1 MLDPR
6 KRPHGSDVSASRAWV
21 AAYNFATLAPALLM
35 SERAPF
41 PEDPFALLER
51 GEFEGIELIPWG
63 SNYTFAALL
72 RAEDGTC
79 CYGVYK
85 PRRGEVPL
93 RDFPSGTLY
102 KREVAAYRF
111 AAHLGWDLVPPTIV
125 REGGP
130 HGIGSLQLYVE
141 PRVGPHG
148 QFDRLRETH
157 RCDLQRM
164 AVFDLLAN
172 NADRKGG
179 HCLLDVRGHVWGID
193 HGLTFHFVPKLRTVI
208 WDFCGEQIPS
218 ELVTQLTAVRRDG
231 ARMAALQADLQRLL
245 SEQELEALIQRWD
258 RLLSNPCFPQLDP
271 YRNVPWP
278 PF

>member
-1 MLDPR
+1 M
-6 KRPHGSDVSASRAWV
+6 
-21 AAYNFATLAPALLM
+21 APALIM

-41 PEDPFALLER
+41 PEDPFALLQR
-51 GEFEGIELIPWG
+51 GTIEGIELIPWG

-72 RAEDGTC
+72 RGADGTC

-102 KREVAAYRF
+102 KREVAAYVFSR
-111 AAHLGWDLVPPTIV
+111 HLGWDLVPPTIV
-125 REGGP
+125 REDGP

-141 PRVGPHG
+141 PCPDASG
-148 QFDRLRETH
+148 QYERLRETH
-157 RCDLQRM
+157 RYDLQRM
-164 AVFDLLAN
+164 AAFDLLSN

-179 HCLLDVRGHVWGID
+179 HCLLDIRGHVWGID
-193 HGLTFHFVPKLRTVI
+193 HGLTFHTVPKLRTVI
-208 WDFCGEQIPS
+208 WDYVGEPIP
-218 ELVTQLTAVRRDG
+218 
-231 ARMAALQADLQRLL
+231 ADLIRQLKALRSEPARTTALEEALL
-245 SEQELEALIQRWD
+245 PLLAPQELEAVYKRLD
-258 RLLSNPCFPQLDP
+258 RLLANPCFPDLDP

>member
-1 MLDPR
+1 
-6 KRPHGSDVSASRAWV
+6 
-21 AAYNFATLAPALLM
+21 M

-41 PEDPFALLER
+41 PDDPFPLLER

-72 RAEDGTC
+72 RGEDGTC

-111 AAHLGWDLVPPTIV
+111 ATHLGWDLVPPTIV

-141 PRVGPHG
+141 PRAGPQG
-148 QFDRLRETH
+148 QYDRLRETH
-157 RCDLQRM
+157 RCELQRM
-164 AVFDLLAN
+164 AVFDLVAN

-208 WDFCGEQIPS
+208 WDYCGEQIPS
-218 ELVTQLTAVRRDG
+218 ELVHQLTTVRRNA
-231 ARMAALQADLQRLL
+231 ARMAALEADLRPLL
-245 SEQELEALIQRWD
+245 SEQEIESLVQRWD

>member
-1 MLDPR
+1 
-6 KRPHGSDVSASRAWV
+6 V
-21 AAYNFATLAPALLM
+21 APALLM
-35 SERAPF
+35 SEPAPF
-41 PEDPFALLER
+41 PEDPFPLLEH
-51 GEFEGIELIPWG
+51 GTIEGIELIPWG

-72 RAEDGTC
+72 RAAEGATC
-79 CYGVYK
+79 YAVYK

-102 KREVAAYRF
+102 KREVAAYLL
-111 AAHLGWDLVPPTIV
+111 ANSLGWNMVPPTIV
-125 REGGP
+125 REEGP

-141 PRVGPHG
+141 PNPGAAG
-148 QFDRLRETH
+148 GYDRLRETH

-164 AVFDLLAN
+164 AIFDLLTN

-193 HGLTFHFVPKLRTVI
+193 HGLTFHHVPKLRTVI
-208 WDFCGEQIPS
+208 WDFCDEPFPD
-218 ELVTQLTAVRRDG
+218 EMVEQLTALRTKR
-231 ARMAALQADLQRLL
+231 ARVTDLQQVLKRLL
-245 SEQELEALIQRWD
+245 SGQEMEALFQRWD
-258 RLLSNPCFPQLDP
+258 RLLANPCFPRLDP

>member
-1 MLDPR
+1 MSDP
-6 KRPHGSDVSASRAWV
+6 
-21 AAYNFATLAPALLM
+21 
-35 SERAPF
+35 APF

-51 GEFEGIELIPWG
+51 GTIQGIELIPWG

-72 RAEDGTC
+72 TGDDGSR

-93 RDFPSGTLY
+93 RDFPNGTLY
-102 KREVAAYRF
+102 KREVAAYVLSR
-111 AAHLGWDLVPPTIV
+111 HLGWAMVPPTVI
-125 REGGP
+125 RQEGP

-141 PRVGPHG
+141 PCAGATG
-148 QFDRLRETH
+148 QYERLRESH
-157 RCDLQRM
+157 RSEIQRM
-164 AVFDLLAN
+164 AVFDLLVN

-193 HGLTFHFVPKLRTVI
+193 HGLTFHQVPKLRTVI
-208 WDFCGEQIPS
+208 WDYCGEPIAP
-218 ELVTQLTAVRRDG
+218 ELVSTLRACRADTKGLVELQH
-231 ARMAALQADLQRLL
+231 ALRPLL
-245 SEQELEALIQRWD
+245 SDHEWEALLQRWD
-258 RLLSNPCFPQLDP
+258 RLLGNPCFPDLDP

>member
-1 MLDPR
+1 M
-6 KRPHGSDVSASRAWV
+6 
-21 AAYNFATLAPALLM
+21 APALLI
-35 SERAPF
+35 SEQAPF
-41 PEDPFALLER
+41 PEDPFGLLER
-51 GEFEGIELIPWG
+51 GAIEAIELIPWG

-72 RAEDGTC
+72 VGEDGDR

-93 RDFPSGTLY
+93 RDFPGGTLY

-111 AAHLGWDLVPPTIV
+111 SRHLGWDLIPPTVV
-125 REGGP
+125 REEGP

-141 PRVGPHG
+141 PRAGASG
-148 QFDRLRETH
+148 QYERLRESH
-157 RCDLQRM
+157 ACDLKRM

-193 HGLTFHFVPKLRTVI
+193 HGLTFHWVPKLRTVI
-208 WDFCGEQIPS
+208 WDYCGQPIPAA
-218 ELVTQLTAVRRDG
+218 LVVDLRGLRRSNE
-231 ARMAALQADLQRLL
+231 RMAALEADVRPLL
-245 SEQELEALIQRWD
+245 LDQEWDALLQRWD
-258 RLLSNPCFPQLDP
+258 RLLANPCFPDLDP

>member
-1 MLDPR
+1 M
-6 KRPHGSDVSASRAWV
+6 SD
-21 AAYNFATLAPALLM
+21 
-35 SERAPF
+35 RAPW
-41 PEDPFALLER
+41 PEDPFGLLEH
-51 GEFEGIELIPWG
+51 GNFEAIELIPWG

-72 RAEDGTC
+72 RVEDGSC

-102 KREVAAYRF
+102 KREVAAYILTR
-111 AAHLGWDLVPPTIV
+111 HLGWDMVPPTII
-125 REGGP
+125 RRDAP

-141 PRVGPHG
+141 PRSGASA

-157 RCDLQRM
+157 RGELQQM
-164 AVFDLLAN
+164 AMFDLLTN

-179 HCLLDVRGHVWGID
+179 HCLLDIRGHVWGID
-193 HGLTFHFVPKLRTVI
+193 HGLTFHHVPKLRTVI
-208 WDFCGEQIPS
+208 WDFCGDPMPT
-218 ELVTQLTAVRRDG
+218 ELVERLRTLYEDQEQMD
-231 ARMAALQADLQRLL
+231 ALL
-245 SEQELEALIQRWD
+245 QELEPLISGHEMDALRDRWE
-258 RLLSNPCFPQLDP
+258 RILANPCFPELDP

>member
-1 MLDPR
+1 
-6 KRPHGSDVSASRAWV
+6 V
-21 AAYNFATLAPALLM
+21 APALLM

-41 PEDPFALLER
+41 PEDPFSFLER
-51 GEFEGIELIPWG
+51 GTIEGIELIPWG

-102 KREVAAYRF
+102 KREVAAYQF
-111 AAHLGWDLVPPTIV
+111 AIQLGWDMIPPTIV
-125 REGGP
+125 REEGP

-141 PRVGPHG
+141 PRAGASA
-148 QFDRLRETH
+148 QYERLRESH

-164 AVFDLLAN
+164 AVFDLIVN

-179 HCLLDVRGHVWGID
+179 HCLLDVRGHIWGID
-193 HGLTFHFVPKLRTVI
+193 HGLTFHHVPKLRTVI
-208 WDFCGEQIPS
+208 WDYCGEPIPDEILQPLREMRS
-218 ELVTQLTAVRRDG
+218 DA
-231 ARMAALQADLQRLL
+231 ARIDKLEHTLRPLISA
-245 SEQELEALIQRWD
+245 QELDTLFQRWD
-258 RLLSNPCFPQLDP
+258 RLLANPCFPDLDP

>member
-1 MLDPR
+1 
-6 KRPHGSDVSASRAWV
+6 
-21 AAYNFATLAPALLM
+21 M

-51 GEFEGIELIPWG
+51 GTIEAIELIPWG

-72 RAEDGTC
+72 VGEDGAR

-111 AAHLGWDLVPPTIV
+111 SRHLGWDLVPPTVI
-125 REGGP
+125 REEGP

-141 PRVGPHG
+141 PRAGASG
-148 QFDRLRETH
+148 QYERLRESH

-164 AVFDLLAN
+164 AVFDLIAN

-193 HGLTFHFVPKLRTVI
+193 HGLTFHYVPKLRTVI
-208 WDFCGEQIPS
+208 WDYCGERIPM
-218 ELVTQLTAVRRDG
+218 ELMTDLLSLRSDPL
-231 ARMAALQADLQRLL
+231 RMQAMEADLRPLL
-245 SEQELEALIQRWD
+245 LDQEWDSLLQRWD
-258 RLLSNPCFPQLDP
+258 RLLANPCFPNLDP

>member
-1 MLDPR
+1 
-6 KRPHGSDVSASRAWV
+6 
-21 AAYNFATLAPALLM
+21 M
-35 SERAPF
+35 SEPAPY
-41 PEDPFALLER
+41 PDDPFALLEQ
-51 GEFEGIELIPWG
+51 GTMQAVELIPWG

-72 RAEDGTC
+72 VADDGSS

-102 KREVAAYRF
+102 KREVAAYRLSR
-111 AAHLGWDLVPPTIV
+111 HLGWEMVPPTVV
-125 REGGP
+125 RQEGP

-141 PRVGPHG
+141 PRAGASG
-148 QFDRLRETH
+148 QYERLRDSH
-157 RCDLQRM
+157 SCDLRRM

-193 HGLTFHFVPKLRTVI
+193 HGLTFHYVPKLRTVI
-208 WDFCGEQIPS
+208 WDYCGEPIP
-218 ELVTQLTAVRRDG
+218 
-231 ARMAALQADLQRLL
+231 AALVEDLEELRTE
-245 SEQELEALIQRWD
+245 STRFAALEADIRPLIAQQEWEALLQRWD
-258 RLLSNPCFPQLDP
+258 RLLANPCFPNLDP

>member
-1 MLDPR
+1 
-6 KRPHGSDVSASRAWV
+6 
-21 AAYNFATLAPALLM
+21 M

-41 PEDPFALLER
+41 PEDPFPLLER
-51 GEFEGIELIPWG
+51 GIIEGIELIPWG
-63 SNYTFAALL
+63 SNYTFAARL
-72 RAEDGTC
+72 RGEDGAC
-79 CYGVYK
+79 CYAVYK

-102 KREVAAYRF
+102 KREVAAYELTR
-111 AAHLGWDLVPPTIV
+111 HLGWDMIPPTII
-125 REGGP
+125 RQEGP

-141 PRVGPHG
+141 PRAGASG
-148 QFDRLRETH
+148 QYERLRDTH

-164 AVFDLLAN
+164 AIFDLLTN

-193 HGLTFHFVPKLRTVI
+193 HGLTFHHVPKLRTVI
-208 WDFCGEQIPS
+208 WDFCGERFPS
-218 ELVTQLTAVRRDG
+218 DFLDSLGSLR
-231 ARMAALQADLQRLL
+231 ADPTRL
-245 SEQELEALIQRWD
+245 SALEAVLGPLVSDQEMDALYQRWD
-258 RLLSNPCFPQLDP
+258 RLLNNPCFPDLDP

>member
-1 MLDPR
+1 M
-6 KRPHGSDVSASRAWV
+6 
-21 AAYNFATLAPALLM
+21 M
-35 SERAPF
+35 SERAPY
-41 PEDPFALLER
+41 PDDPFALLEH
-51 GEFEGIELIPWG
+51 GTMDAVELIPWG

-72 RAEDGTC
+72 VGDDGSR

-93 RDFPSGTLY
+93 RDFPNGTLY
-102 KREVAAYRF
+102 KREVAAYRL
-111 AAHLGWDLVPPTIV
+111 AWHLGWDMIPPTVI
-125 REGGP
+125 REEGP

-141 PRVGPHG
+141 PRAGASG
-148 QFDRLRETH
+148 QYERLRESH

-164 AVFDLLAN
+164 AIFDLLAN

-193 HGLTFHFVPKLRTVI
+193 HGLTFHYVPKLRTVI
-208 WDFCGEQIPS
+208 WDYCGERFPP
-218 ELVTQLTAVRRDG
+218 ELLSALHDVRTDDQRMGALEHAVRPLI
-231 ARMAALQADLQRLL
+231 AQ
-245 SEQELEALIQRWD
+245 QEWEALLQRWD
-258 RLLSNPCFPQLDP
+258 RLLANPCFPDLDP

>member
-1 MLDPR
+1 
-6 KRPHGSDVSASRAWV
+6 
-21 AAYNFATLAPALLM
+21 M
-35 SERAPF
+35 SEHAPF
-41 PEDPFALLER
+41 PEDPFALLEH
-51 GEFEGIELIPWG
+51 GNIEAVELIPWG

-72 RAEDGTC
+72 VGQDGAR

-93 RDFPSGTLY
+93 RDFPHGTLY
-102 KREVAAYRF
+102 KREVAAYRLSR
-111 AAHLGWDLVPPTIV
+111 HLGWDLVPPTVI
-125 REGGP
+125 REQGP
-130 HGIGSLQLYVE
+130 HGIASLQLYVE
-141 PRVGPHG
+141 PRAGAAG
-148 QFDRLRETH
+148 QYERLRESH

-193 HGLTFHFVPKLRTVI
+193 HGLTFHTVPKLRTVI
-208 WDFCGEQIPS
+208 WDYCGEPIPA
-218 ELVTQLTAVRRDG
+218 ELVIQLHEVRVDPGRL
-231 ARMAALQADLQRLL
+231 RALEHDLASLITPQEWDALL
-245 SEQELEALIQRWD
+245 HRWD
-258 RLLSNPCFPQLDP
+258 RLLANPCFPNLDP